1 VIGVIAVF
9 FKYLSAFLSR
19 RPGNQWVINHPVIT
33 PAEKRES
40 QCSCGYSIS
49 VTPITPSNHKGEKQ

>member
-19 RPGNQWVINHPVIT
+19 RPGNQGVINHPVIT
-33 PAEKRES
+33 PAEKREKPMFMRIFNI
-40 QCSCGYSIS
+40 CYPDH
-49 VTPITPSNHKGEKQ
+49 PI